1 MRNRNIKLNVFLSE
15 REHDL
20 LVEKTNKIR
29 LTQSDFI
36 RKLIKDYKYESK
48 SNIDTET
55 INTIVKSSIKDL
67 TEVNDYM
74 HRLRYE
80 KIIVGLDKVI
90 NTLNK
95 LIDDKSNLFL

>member
-1 MRNRNIKLNVFLSE
+1 MRNRNIKLNVFLNE

-20 LVEKTNKIR
+20 LIQKINKVR

-36 RKLIKDYKYESK
+36 RKLIKDYTYETK
-48 SNIDTET
+48 QKIDHKTMNA
-55 INTIVKSSIKDL
+55 IIKSSIKDL

-80 KIIVGLDKVI
+80 KIIVVLDRVI
-90 NTLNK
+90 NGLNK
-95 LIDDKSNLFL
+95 LIDDKSNAN

>member
-1 MRNRNIKLNVFLSE
+1 MRNRNIKLNVFLNE

-20 LVEKTNKIR
+20 LIEKTNKVR
-29 LTQSDFI
+29 LTQSEFI
-36 RKLIKDYKYESK
+36 RKLIKDYTYETK
-48 SNIDTET
+48 STINSET

-80 KIIVGLDKVI
+80 KIIIVLDRVI
-90 NTLNK
+90 NNLNK
-95 LIDDKSNLFL
+95 IV

>member
-36 RKLIKDYKYESK
+36 RMLIKDYTYETKPKIDIGTTIKSVINDLSK
-48 SNIDTET
+48 
-55 INTIVKSSIKDL
+55 IN
-67 TEVNDYM
+67 NYM
-74 HRLRYE
+74 HRWGYTEFENLLN
-80 KIIVGLDKVI
+80 KDIID
-90 NTLNK
+90 LNK
-95 LIDDKSNLFL
+95 LIDDKSNAK

>member
-20 LVEKTNKIR
+20 LKEKTRKAR

-36 RKLIKDYKYESK
+36 RKLINDYTYESK
-48 SNIDTET
+48 SKIDYKT

-80 KIIVGLDKVI
+80 KIIIVLDKVI
-90 NTLNK
+90 NNLNK
-95 LIDDKSNLFL
+95 LIDDKSNAE

>member
-1 MRNRNIKLNVFLSE
+1 MRNRNIKLNVFLNE

-20 LVEKTNKIR
+20 LIEKTNKVG
-29 LTQSDFI
+29 LTQSEFI
-36 RKLIKDYKYESK
+36 RNQIKDYTYESE
-48 SNIDTET
+48 STIDHET

-80 KIIVGLDKVI
+80 KIIIVLDRVI
-90 NTLNK
+90 NNLNK
-95 LIDDKSNLFL
+95 LIYFSMS

>member
-1 MRNRNIKLNVFLSE
+1 MRNRNIKLNVFLNE

-20 LVEKTNKIR
+20 LIEKTNKVR

-36 RKLIKDYKYESK
+36 RKLINDYKYES
-48 SNIDTET
+48 NHQIDIET
-55 INTIVKSSIKDL
+55 IKTIVKSSIKDL

-80 KIIVGLDKVI
+80 KIIIILDKVI
-90 NTLNK
+90 NDLNK
-95 LIDDKSNLFL
+95 LVK

>member
-1 MRNRNIKLNVFLSE
+1 MRNRNIKLNVFLNE

-20 LVEKTNKIR
+20 LIEKTNKVR

-36 RKLIKDYKYESK
+36 RRLIKDYTFETKPK
-48 SNIDTET
+48 ID
-55 INTIVKSSIKDL
+55 IDTIVKSSIKDL

-80 KIIVGLDKVI
+80 KIIVVLDKVI
-90 NTLNK
+90 NDLNK
-95 LIDDKSNLFL
+95 LIDDKSNAN

>member
-1 MRNRNIKLNVFLSE
+1 MRNRNKKLNVFLNQ

-20 LVEKTNKIR
+20 LIEKTNKVR

-36 RKLIKDYKYESK
+36 RKLINDYKYES
-48 SNIDTET
+48 NHQIDIET
-55 INTIVKSSIKDL
+55 IKTIVKSSIKDL

-80 KIIVGLDKVI
+80 KIIIILDKVI
-90 NTLNK
+90 NDLNK
-95 LIDDKSNLFL
+95 LVK